1 MSIADQILTNPAIRY
16 GAAIVA
22 GAMLVAIGW
31 GAAIIWSVESCCRA
45 QRKAD
50 RIKRKAD
57 EIAKASNVQRH
68 LCGMDER

>member
-1 MSIADQILTNPAIRY
+1 MLDQALTNPAVRFVVF
-16 GAAIVA
+16 GLA
-22 GAMLVAIGW
+22 GALLVAIGW
-31 GAAIIWSVESCCRA
+31 GAAIIWSVESRYRA

-50 RIKRKAD
+50 RIRRKAD